1 MVELVGR
8 MTRPGAEIAFADT
21 ASPRTPSPG
30 ATVVLTHGAGLD
42 HTMFDAQVTALTAG
56 SYRVIV
62 WDMRGHGQS
71 TLAPGTKFTG
81 ADALN
86 DFVALLD
93 RCQVDRCVLVGHS
106 LGGNLSQ
113 ALVRAYADRV
123 HGLIVMDA
131 TPNAGA
137 LSRAERVGLRL
148 AAPALRLVPAGTL
161 PGLMARASAV
171 TPHAIARTEAT
182 FARMSK
188 QTFLDVWRA
197 TVSFVNPDPD
207 YRSPVPLALVRGARD
222 RTGNIVTAMPRWAH
236 AEGIAEHVIPN
247 AGHVPTWDAPA
258 ATSAALLQVLR
269 QWECSL

>member
-56 SYRVIV
+56 GYRVIV

-71 TLAPGTKFTG
+71 TLAPGTRFTG
-81 ADALN
+81 PDAL
-86 DFVALLD
+86 DDLVALLD

-113 ALVRAYADRV
+113 AFARAYADRV
-123 HGLIVMDA
+123 RGLIVMDSA
-131 TPNAGA
+131 PNAGA
-137 LSRAERVGLRL
+137 LSRAERFGLRL
-148 AAPALRLVPAGTL
+148 AAPALGLVPARTL
-161 PGLMARASAV
+161 PGVMARASAV
-171 TPHAIARTEAT
+171 TPQAIARTEAT

-188 QTFLDVWRA
+188 RMFLDVWRA
-197 TVSFVNPDPD
+197 TVSFVDPDPD

-222 RTGNIVTAMPRWAH
+222 QTGNIATAMPRWAQV
-236 AEGIAEHVIPN
+236 EGIAERVIPN

-258 ATSAALLQVLR
+258 ATSAALLEVLS
-269 QWECSL
+269 QWEWLL